1 MLAEVPA
8 PDKAKPFTGPVLKID
23 LTIVW
28 QPPSLNGN
36 REGRIQVAIEGMP
49 ASMGGTGEMVHVG
62 TITEVDFNAE
72 FSINLPLIGR
82 GLEVAAAPYVRRVID
97 TQQAVGNDYLA
108 GGALSALDAAG
119 VPVPQ
124 QMSVASFNDNDFAP
138 YLHPP
143 LTTVRV
149 PIRAIGEQSAAQLV
163 AQLKGETPT
172 RVVLLPVELII
183 RNSTAAAPAV
193 PSRRPRGA
201 PR

>member
-1 MLAEVPA
+1 M
-8 PDKAKPFTGPVLKID
+8 KID

-28 QPPSLNGN
+28 QPPSHNGN

-108 GGALSALDAAG
+108 GRLA
-119 VPVPQ
+119 
-124 QMSVASFNDNDFAP
+124 
-138 YLHPP
+138 
-143 LTTVRV
+143 
-149 PIRAIGEQSAAQLV
+149 
-163 AQLKGETPT
+163 
-172 RVVLLPVELII
+172 
-183 RNSTAAAPAV
+183 
-193 PSRRPRGA
+193 
-201 PR
+201 

>member
-1 MLAEVPA
+1 MQISTRHTYHADPQSVVEMMANEVWLAAVARAAGAVRWQVSADIAGSHVLAEVPA

-28 QPPSLNGN
+28 QPPSHNGN

-108 GGALSALDAAG
+108 GRLA
-119 VPVPQ
+119 
-124 QMSVASFNDNDFAP
+124 
-138 YLHPP
+138 
-143 LTTVRV
+143 
-149 PIRAIGEQSAAQLV
+149 
-163 AQLKGETPT
+163 
-172 RVVLLPVELII
+172 
-183 RNSTAAAPAV
+183 
-193 PSRRPRGA
+193 
-201 PR
+201 